1 MALEVGE
8 LLQAHFQNG
17 GRLQGRKL
25 KLFNQIG
32 MGVGNVFGGAD
43 RFYYFVYM
51 VKCFFKPEQ
60 YMLALCGACQ
70 VKLRAAAHN
79 YLPVLD
85 KLLQNSL
92 ERKRSWHAVYQ
103 HHHVE
108 VEGVLERGVF
118 VEVV

>member
-1 MALEVGE
+1 
-8 LLQAHFQNG
+8 
-17 GRLQGRKL
+17 
-25 KLFNQIG
+25 
-32 MGVGNVFGGAD
+32 MGVGHVFGGAD
-43 RFYYFVYM
+43 RLYYFVYM
-51 VKCFFKPEQ
+51 VECFFKPEQ
-60 YMLALCGACQ
+60 YMLALCGAGQ

-108 VEGVLERGVF
+108 VECVLERSVF